1 MAQMRTLERVI
12 DARINML
19 NYEERNEIK
28 EDCSFCRKCDHIF
41 DSSTTEGEFQL
52 PMLPV
57 PATVSEQISR
67 SDGPK
72 NLQCIYTFV
81 AAPGQR
87 VKLNFD
93 QFLLAGTAGNC
104 ETEYIDIYSEL
115 EAADDDL
122 LSASFGGRYCGS
134 VSPYVRISLNRVIV
148 LVFHSRAATS
158 RQSGLKF
165 RGRYAFISDA
175 PYQVGEKVPPG
186 KCDFV
191 IDSKIRKR
199 GSIFSPTYP
208 GTYPKNFRCT
218 YLLNGKTGQRIRLLF
233 RDFDI
238 YFGGEHCPYDSFTI
252 YDGPTNKHPIIRKLC
267 GLQQRMVIYSFG
279 PSTFIEFNTTSP
291 AKADPRGYSLDY
303 EFSSRY
309 VDVLKL
315 MGNQLGITHL
325 RGSECDLLYPLMY
338 PANTTCTFIIDGLQ
352 GEQNLEE
359 VILIFEKFA
368 VLTETIDSSN
378 SVQTKHFSTDYDD
391 ELCATS
397 YVGIA
402 MLPASIKSVLSS
414 SEESN
419 YDAMLCDRLKDD
431 SPALGPYISN
441 GPRMVLVFSSNERT
455 SDGDGQEPLGFRAK
469 IQFKTDFGIPGQ
481 PIGDSNQCMFQFTKP
496 RGWFNSPRYPANYPL
511 DTNCTYIIKA
521 KSDEQIQVYFEQFAL
536 YVDEKS
542 SAETRCTDFLEISDV
557 FVKNGREI
565 LQLQARYCANT
576 FPGPTVT
583 TFGSH
588 ELRVFFRSDHEGT
601 GNGFKAIYQIRK
613 AFAEEIPT
621 KPLPRHC
628 GQRIVRT
635 DEMVSGWIVS
645 PGYPIK
651 YNKDLICDWE
661 ITVRPDHQ
669 VLLHLVKMEI
679 EGSMTAESVNCQN
692 AVIRVDAECGTR
704 AAPTVQEICGT
715 DESVVQPI
723 VSKNNTVRIRFFTS
737 PDKVNGLKG
746 FNFTWT
752 EVRKTSE
759 DNECVQPSMHLCT
772 YTKLCID
779 ARLKCNGDENC
790 GLHDDTD
797 EANCNKLEN
806 AADVRTMLFAGI
818 FSGCLLLL
826 ISGLF
831 GYMLKKKLEKRK
843 KKRNS
848 HVNPVRIHQRKPF
861 RNPRQITKADPHLLP
876 APAASRLTHHNVT
889 TDIIPSSVTEQ
900 RNEKPN
906 GETNKNNPS
915 FIHSLRAHVDNS
927 IFYG

>member
-1 MAQMRTLERVI
+1 
-12 DARINML
+12 
-19 NYEERNEIK
+19 
-28 EDCSFCRKCDHIF
+28 
-41 DSSTTEGEFQL
+41 
-52 PMLPV
+52 MLPPSV
-57 PATVSEQISR
+57 TVSGQISQ
-67 SDGPK
+67 SEGPK

-81 AAPGQR
+81 AAPKQR

-104 ETEYIDIYSEL
+104 ETEYVDIYSEL
-115 EAADDDL
+115 EGPDDDL
-122 LSASFGGRYCGS
+122 LSAAFGGRYCGS

-148 LVFHSRAATS
+148 LVFHSRVISNQRNA
-158 RQSGLKF
+158 LKF

-175 PYQVGEKVPPG
+175 PYQVGERVPPG

-191 IDSKIRKR
+191 IDSRFKKR
-199 GSIFSPTYP
+199 GSILSPTYP

-238 YFGGEHCPYDSFTI
+238 YFGGEHCPYDSLTI
-252 YDGPTNKHPIIRKLC
+252 YDGPNNKHPIIRKIC
-267 GLQQRMVIYSFG
+267 GLQQRIVIYSFG

-315 MGNQLGITHL
+315 MDNQLGITHL
-325 RGSECDLLYPLMY
+325 RGSECDLLVRSNRETTHYIHSPKYPLMY

-359 VILIFEKFA
+359 VMLTFEKFA
-368 VLTETIDSSN
+368 VLSETIE
-378 SVQTKHFSTDYDD
+378 KHSSTDYDD
-391 ELCATS
+391 DEPCATS

-402 MLPASIKSVLSS
+402 FIPTTIKSVLSS
-414 SEESN
+414 GEESN
-419 YDAMLCDRLKDD
+419 YDVMLCDRLQNG
-431 SPALGPYISN
+431 SHALGPYISD
-441 GPRMVLVFSSNERT
+441 GPRMVLVFSSNEKI
-455 SDGDGQEPLGFRAK
+455 SNGDGQKPLGFKAK
-469 IQFKTDFGIPGQ
+469 IQFKTDFGIPGK
-481 PIGDSNQCMFQFTKP
+481 PIGDSNQCMFQFMKP

-521 KSDEQIQVYFEQFAL
+521 KPDEQIQVYFEQFAL
-536 YVDEKS
+536 YVNEHS
-542 SAETRCTDFLEISDV
+542 SSTETSCADFLEISDV
-557 FVKNGREI
+557 FIKDGVEI

-583 TFGSH
+583 AFGSH

-613 AFAEEIPT
+613 AFTEEIPT
-621 KPLPRHC
+621 KPLARHC
-628 GQRIVRT
+628 GQRIART
-635 DEMVSGWIVS
+635 NDLTSGWLVS

-661 ITVRPDHQ
+661 ITVRPNHQ
-669 VLLHLVKMEI
+669 VLLHLVKMEV

-692 AVIRVDAECGTR
+692 AVIRVDAEYGIG
-704 AAPTVQEICGT
+704 AAQSVREICGT
-715 DESVVQPI
+715 DKTVIQPI
-723 VSKNNTVRIRFFTS
+723 ISKNNTVRIRFFTS

-752 EVRKTSE
+752 EVKKITE
-759 DNECVQPSMHLCT
+759 DDECLYPTMYLCT

-797 EANCNKLEN
+797 EAHCNKLEN
-806 AADVRTMLFAGI
+806 AADVRTVLFAAI
-818 FSGCLLLL
+818 FSGCIFLF
-826 ISGLF
+826 ISGFF
-831 GYMLKKKLEKRK
+831 GYLFKKKFE
-843 KKRNS
+843 KKRNK
-848 HVNPVRIHQRKPF
+848 RRRRAKFGMKHQRKPF
-861 RNPRQITKADPHLLP
+861 RNSRPITKADPHLLP

-889 TDIIPSSVTEQ
+889 TDIIPLSTEQ
-900 RNEKPN
+900 RNEKSPN
-906 GETNKNNPS
+906 GEMSRNINPL
-915 FIHSLRAHVDNS
+915 FTHSLKPIDDRNT
-927 IFYG
+927 FYG